1 LHFGLGRE
9 QSIREIQIKWPSGAE
24 QIIAGPKADQTFKI
38 VETAQAA
45 APAPVQV
52 SAKAAAQQKF
62 DSGFALARQGKIA
75 EATAAFRDAVKLNP
89 DLTEAHFS
97 LRVLLARQGK
107 PGYAEAMQQFMGRAL
122 PIHMDT
128 VIAGA
133 ILADVG
139 KLLEYELGAD
149 GKSRQSE
156 RGEALRHPFTGVALA
171 LECGVP
177 DAVCHIIAAHAAE
190 GDLVK
195 RTTEAYIVHHAD
207 FMAFLPFKNP
217 KNIKVK

>member
-1 LHFGLGRE
+1 MRETIRQLWPEIDWIDDFQLRE
-9 QSIREIQIKWPSGAE
+9 QVTETWVRALERSPLTAE
-24 QIIAGPKADQTFKI
+24 DLNRIPFTLLVPDCPITFMEHKRCVVHIARD
-38 VETAQAA
+38 
-45 APAPVQV
+45 
-52 SAKAAAQQKF
+52 SA
-62 DSGFALARQGKIA
+62 R
-75 EATAAFRDAVKLNP
+75 
-89 DLTEAHFS
+89 
-97 LRVLLARQGK
+97 
-107 PGYAEAMQQFMGRAL
+107 AMQEFMGRAL
-122 PIHMDT
+122 PVNLDT

-139 KLLEYELGAD
+139 KLLEYELGPD

-177 DAVCHIIAAHAAE
+177 DAVCHVIATHALE

-195 RTTEAYIVHHAD
+195 RTTEAFIVHHAD

-217 KNIKVK
+217 RNIKLKP

>member
-1 LHFGLGRE
+1 MRETVLGLWPEIAWIQNPQLRE
-9 QSIREIQIKWPSGAE
+9 QVTQTWIRALERTPLKPEDLHRIPFTLLVPNCPITFMEHKRCVVH
-24 QIIAGPKADQTFKI
+24 IAR
-38 VETAQAA
+38 ESAQA
-45 APAPVQV
+45 
-52 SAKAAAQQKF
+52 
-62 DSGFALARQGKIA
+62 
-75 EATAAFRDAVKLNP
+75 
-89 DLTEAHFS
+89 
-97 LRVLLARQGK
+97 
-107 PGYAEAMQQFMGRAL
+107 MQSFMGRAL
-122 PIHMDT
+122 PIDLDT

-139 KLLEYELGAD
+139 KLLEYEIGPD
-149 GKSRQSE
+149 GNSRQSE

-195 RTTEAYIVHHAD
+195 RSTEAFIVHHAD

-217 KNIKVK
+217 KNIKLKS